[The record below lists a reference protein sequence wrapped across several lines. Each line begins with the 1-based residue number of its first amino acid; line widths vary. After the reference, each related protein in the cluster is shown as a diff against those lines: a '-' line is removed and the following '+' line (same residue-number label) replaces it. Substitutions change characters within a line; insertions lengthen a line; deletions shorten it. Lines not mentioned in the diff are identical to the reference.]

1 MSLEPELNKPVAK
14 KPITKRFQRFALIGY
29 IGLLVLMPIW
39 LFLIA
44 PREGHSNAF
53 IFVVYILPLLL
64 PLKGIIQDKPYTYA
78 WANFIVM
85 FYFIHG
91 FTLLWV
97 AQEQLICVLLELT
110 FASLMFIGCTYYAR
124 HRGQELGLKI
134 RKLKEDLAEEKR
146 HMSTTSNTNPQ

>member
-1 MSLEPELNKPVAK
+1 MTSHSGLNPQLTPK
-14 KPITKRFQRFALIGY
+14 KAITIRFQRIAIIGY
-29 IGLLVLMPIW
+29 IGLLLLMPLW
-39 LFLIA
+39 LFLLE
-44 PREGHSNAF
+44 PREGHSNGF

-97 AQEQLICVLLELT
+97 AQEQLIWVVLELL
-110 FASLMFIGCTYYAR
+110 FASMMFIGCTYYAR
-124 HRGQELGLKI
+124 RRGQELGLKI
-134 RKLKEDLAEEKR
+134 QKLKDELATEKAA
-146 HMSTTSNTNPQ
+146 HEFDNKD